1 MRLTLDEYSKY
12 FRMSKEM
19 INSKLRAKKLNYI
32 IEDGVTYIIVTRS
45 SLEADKREAIHK
57 EKKEQSKIKRNEAK
71 EEQQMPQKPKT
82 TVAMVLSLYQKENQH
97 LKEKIIQLEA
107 KIDKLIDDKEQ
118 MLRDEMNKIEQVY
131 SQKDEQL
138 KNILELMN
146 TQLLTQ
152 KSQTIHDV
160 ETVNEEETADTKKE
174 KSKREDE
181 IVELKEYLKSLDLEA
196 YQRKIIKK
204 RFLAVYDKDV
214 RIIKQNGKLYLN
226 FSKYDYSDLLEY

>member
-1 MRLTLDEYSKY
+1 MRLTLDEYSKH
-12 FRMSKEM
+12 FKMSKEM

-45 SLEADKREAIHK
+45 SLEADKRESIHK
-57 EKKEQSKIKRNEAK
+57 EQKEQNKASKAQ
-71 EEQQMPQKPKT
+71 EEKQMPHKPKT

-97 LKEKIIQLEA
+97 LKEKIVQLEA

-146 TQLLTQ
+146 
-152 KSQTIHDV
+152 
-160 ETVNEEETADTKKE
+160 KK
-174 KSKREDE
+174 
-181 IVELKEYLKSLDLEA
+181 
-196 YQRKIIKK
+196 KI
-204 RFLAVYDKDV
+204 
-214 RIIKQNGKLYLN
+214 
-226 FSKYDYSDLLEY
+226 FSGL